1 MFSDSLAQ
9 AYMYRGVLFMQQ
21 GDKVRAY
28 QDLEHLRR
36 LDARLATDLERVIDG
51 ADEGQIRGGV
61 AAQYD

>member
-1 MFSDSLAQ
+1 
-9 AYMYRGVLFMQQ
+9 MYRGVLFMQQ